1 MGFWCYR
8 PAQQQQARTLWDIF
22 REDVRLPNVP
32 VDNIM
37 TVLGAEGLD
46 LVSGAVPSSTT
57 PPRPERP
64 KPMTM
69 SRTSEEVGVGC

>member
-1 MGFWCYR
+1 MP
-8 PAQQQQARTLWDIF
+8 PAQQQQQARTLQDIF